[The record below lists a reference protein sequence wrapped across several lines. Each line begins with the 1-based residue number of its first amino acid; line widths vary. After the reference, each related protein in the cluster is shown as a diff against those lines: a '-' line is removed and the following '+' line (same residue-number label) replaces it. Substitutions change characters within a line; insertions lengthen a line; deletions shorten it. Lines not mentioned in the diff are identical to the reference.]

1 LSRVDVRDIAQAAVN
16 ALTEPGHEGQT
27 YPLVGPDVLTGEA
40 TAAVYSRHLDRE
52 IRYGGDDL
60 QTWAEQARAALPDWM
75 VRDLCAMFEHFQRHG
90 LVATDAD
97 LAAVRRAL
105 GREPLRFED
114 FAAELAG
121 QIRRDQPRR

>member
-1 LSRVDVRDIAQAAVN
+1 MRAKIARGDALGQAE
-16 ALTEPGHEGQT
+16 TE
-27 YPLVGPDVLTGEA
+27 LL
-40 TAAVYSRHLDRE
+40 
-52 IRYGGDDL
+52 GDDL
-60 QTWAEQARAALPDWM
+60 DAWAEQVRAALPDWL
-75 VRDLCAMFEHFQRHG
+75 VRDLRTMFEHFQHRG

-105 GREPLRFED
+105 GREPRRFED